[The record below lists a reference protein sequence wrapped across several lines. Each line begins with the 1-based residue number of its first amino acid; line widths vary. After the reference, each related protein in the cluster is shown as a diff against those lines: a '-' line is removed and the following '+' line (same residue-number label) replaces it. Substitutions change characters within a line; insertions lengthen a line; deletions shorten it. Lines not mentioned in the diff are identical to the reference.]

1 MMSAADASARAQEK
15 RRRADLEARRRFL
28 DLPLREQAASW
39 LKNPSQTWTDW
50 KGARRRRKSQKWD
63 AMGAT
68 ALKVALRD
76 TTLVDAAWLVEL
88 AATEGGI
95 VPRCQDVPK
104 HAKVSLKEME
114 KWPGHPPSVAV
125 LVIS

>member
-1 MMSAADASARAQEK
+1 MARAAFEDGSKIYQ
-15 RRRADLEARRRFL
+15 
-28 DLPLREQAASW
+28 LRCW
-39 LKNPSQTWTDW
+39 LTNPSQTWTFW
-50 KGARRRRKSQKWD
+50 RRAQRYRKRKKWD
-63 AMGAT
+63 AVGATALNAT

-88 AATEGGI
+88 AAMEGGI

-114 KWPGHPPSVAV
+114 KWPGHPPSVGV

>member
-1 MMSAADASARAQEK
+1 MSDGTAA
-15 RRRADLEARRRFL
+15 
-28 DLPLREQAASW
+28 PAAAA
-39 LKNPSQTWTDW
+39 T
-50 KGARRRRKSQKWD
+50 RRKLEHTKRTDNFLKSVGENAVW